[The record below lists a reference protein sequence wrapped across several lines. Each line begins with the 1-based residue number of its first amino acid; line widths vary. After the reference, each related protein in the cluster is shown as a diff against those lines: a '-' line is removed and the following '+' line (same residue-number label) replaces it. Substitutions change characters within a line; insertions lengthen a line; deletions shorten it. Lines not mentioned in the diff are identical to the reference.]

1 MKQNKN
7 YSGQINP
14 EKDTEY
20 RNCNFSQPTAIEVK
34 EVMQGVRLFPDD
46 DTPRTFIECNLVN
59 CQVPPESKI
68 ERCNTALI
76 IVKDGVK
83 TVYGNAKGLFK
94 EPKEYIISITIPGSI
109 PLDTVSSNGVTQ
121 DLKIAVAFF
130 KAKTSYSF

>member
-94 EPKEYIISITIPGSI
+94 EPKEYIISIRKKTTMIE
-109 PLDTVSSNGVTQ
+109 
-121 DLKIAVAFF
+121 IAADKQIDIEAYVLSVDGG
-130 KAKTSYSF
+130 K